1 MVGTSPIRLLVVDDY
16 EPWRHFVGTT
26 FEKYPELQIIG
37 EASDGLEAVQKAQE
51 LLPDLI
57 LMDIG
62 LPRLSGIEAA
72 MRIHQLVP
80 SAKILFISQN
90 SDSDVV
96 EAALSNGASGYLLKT
111 EARQELLVAIDRVIR
126 GETFISERL
135 KSRSSE

>member
-16 EPWRHFVGTT
+16 EPWRHFLGTT

-62 LPRLSGIEAA
+62 LPRLGGIEAA
-72 MRIHQLVP
+72 MQIHQLIP

-126 GETFISERL
+126 GETFISGRL